1 MATMEDVYRAL
12 LKADAAGDVE
22 AATALS
28 RYIREQQGIALPEE
42 PERPGFLKSIG
53 LGTESLLSSGRTA
66 LEAALSPEE
75 AAIAGLERRQE
86 LSKEYGE
93 GLTLEDLKRIYE
105 QEGLLA
111 AAKEVA
117 SEIPSAIGEQIPNI
131 GATVAGARLG
141 AMAGAPLG
149 PYGAVGG
156 TILGA
161 VAPSLIQQ
169 FGGNIERQAAEQ
181 QARGEPVDISAGAA
195 AAAAVPQ
202 AALDVAAQVIPLG
215 RTLAGRL
222 FGKEVQALL
231 GAGEREA
238 AEALAKE
245 SLTATLSKGTAIG
258 AFAEIPTEITQQAL
272 ERAQAGLSLT
282 DDDALQEYGETAFQV
297 SLLAPIGAAGRVV
310 ERGAARRGVE
320 EAQIEERM
328 RAEDEARAAA
338 ERAPPAPE
346 PTAPIAPAAPTEQME
361 LPLEGE
367 AVQMPLFEEPA
378 VEPTPSLYRPAEEVM
393 ADLDLKPR
401 SRAFKDEAKDLGL
414 KLDRKGDLKPNQFVF
429 QQPETEVPLTQGRFE
444 FETPQVQPDLPM
456 TVPPAEG
463 QLDMF
468 GAPMP
473 RGGEMQIV
481 PSRPEMPVIQEIP
494 KEQFALDLPGVPME
508 RLAPRDR
515 VLRAMAIS
523 EDKKNIP
530 NLQFATGLRP
540 MELQKTIGDL
550 KKEGAIG
557 FNRKANE
564 WELTPV
570 GAERVR
576 SGPEVKPPSPRRRVA
591 LPVPPSRPAEPTIA
605 ESGERGV
612 AGVSTAPARVDVG
625 AQQVQPALVKPTKSK
640 VEENLNKLLE
650 NVARRGAMESQGRNI
665 LEDMEEVG
673 ETPKSVS
680 DRFWSD
686 TYPKLSPEGQRKFQ
700 KQLEADGFKPGSV
713 LSYNADTG
721 ERVVAKD
728 WRDIGNMFAEQFPE
742 SAADLEGTDRGYVSL
757 MKWANDNVAKATPAA
772 AAPTISGK
780 AAPAL
785 PSPAPAAPPVDRMAL
800 IRRAA
805 EQRVSRQAI
814 DEVEGRRS
822 RLRTQAIDAFE
833 NDQID
838 ENTYTQITEQL
849 KRPVPNFGVVEKV
862 LSGEVKPG
870 RRGIKFQQAEVP
882 AAPQVAPERAQAVAV
897 EATRNWTNAP
907 NVVVAR
913 SVDDPV
919 IPEPLRKR
927 IPKDA
932 PGFYQSGT
940 TYVIADR
947 AKDEAA
953 VRGTVFHES
962 LGHYGLEQEF
972 QGGLRDVMQG
982 IYDTNPKMQAAAKER
997 MKKFDLDAATAVEEV
1012 LAERSEAG
1020 PVKESWL
1027 RSAYNKVA
1035 AYIRNFMR
1043 QRGLV
1048 STYSDNDVNQ
1058 ILKQAHRRVT
1068 EGKKAPYDPFDPAVR
1083 YQRSPE
1089 AQRRGDIAFIRN
1101 IGKIPERQ
1109 PAPTKTTFEEARN
1122 AASNIPSS
1130 ARKGLYS
1137 MLNVHELDRMYGKFT
1152 DALSNLWSDINLEG
1166 VANRRSQEIIEANFQ
1181 KWQKVME
1188 PYSDA
1193 EKDRIYKIFMD
1204 TTVEQVEVLDLVDPS
1219 RNVNFVANKES
1230 PLYKQFS
1237 KLDPKVQQFYK
1248 ELRLSYLDYSLQM
1261 EKLLQQ
1267 YLAPNEWQK
1276 MLNDFNKRRLPVYL
1290 PLFRKGK
1297 YKLTY
1302 TDNEGEYVARQFE
1315 SERERSLAEAAAKR
1329 DGAKDFKSSIIG
1341 TKEADVLPSTGF
1353 FGKVV
1358 GQLTKAKVDKDV
1370 IRSVVETYLDY
1381 LPSDSVLQ
1389 LSRGRA
1395 GTAGFSRDVLEAY
1408 ANVADSYSRRLINME
1423 FMPKFVA
1430 HNEKLKID
1438 MDGAVERGAIDSTV
1452 ADDLVNVV
1460 GQQLDYIR
1468 NPNLNNFE
1476 AKVGYFSYQMYL
1488 GANISTAVVN
1498 TLDIPTITWS
1508 RLGGKY
1514 GFGRAF
1520 NSILKAGSTFFS
1532 KQKSPEIMAVIEQGL
1547 ATGALREQQLRDIA
1561 EFKDINS
1568 QTQQFKARVE
1578 RITNWAFTKS
1588 DMFNRQ
1594 VTLLAAYDLAKKTPQ
1609 GTFDPQA
1616 FKAAE
1621 RAVYDVYGSSFPKAA
1636 PPIMGKAFARTALT
1650 FKRFAITRMNL
1661 LVSAARE
1668 AAEGEPDPAV
1678 RNAARKEILGYFG
1691 TAYVFAGVQGMP
1703 VVGAFSALVTL
1714 FNGMFGDDDEP
1725 YNPDFELREAVGLFN
1740 YKGPVNYLFGVD
1752 IASRTGWTGMF
1763 WREDPKRMAEVGPL
1777 TYAVEQLLGPAFSY
1791 ASGALKKGGA
1801 IDLIMEGQMYRGLE
1815 QLSPRVVGN
1824 VMKGLR
1830 YAEEGALTAKGK
1842 PLVEDVNAYNVFMQ
1856 VFGFRPSEVAEAGDV
1871 AGAAKR
1877 MEAGIRERRNAIIA
1891 RAAVARLSGDMDGF
1905 RDAIEEA
1912 RRFSQK
1918 NPEVE
1923 ITSDTLSRAIERR
1936 ARNLAM
1942 SVNGVNVDP
1951 KLARRIYGELGVEES
1966 E

>member
-1 MATMEDVYRAL
+1 MED
-12 LKADAAGDVE
+12 
-22 AATALS
+22 
-28 RYIREQQGIALPEE
+28 
-42 PERPGFLKSIG
+42 
-53 LGTESLLSSGRTA
+53 
-66 LEAALSPEE
+66 
-75 AAIAGLERRQE
+75 
-86 LSKEYGE
+86 
-93 GLTLEDLKRIYE
+93 
-105 QEGLLA
+105 
-111 AAKEVA
+111 
-117 SEIPSAIGEQIPNI
+117 
-131 GATVAGARLG
+131 
-141 AMAGAPLG
+141 
-149 PYGAVGG
+149 
-156 TILGA
+156 
-161 VAPSLIQQ
+161 
-169 FGGNIERQAAEQ
+169 
-181 QARGEPVDISAGAA
+181 
-195 AAAAVPQ
+195 
-202 AALDVAAQVIPLG
+202 
-215 RTLAGRL
+215 
-222 FGKEVQALL
+222 
-231 GAGEREA
+231 
-238 AEALAKE
+238 
-245 SLTATLSKGTAIG
+245 
-258 AFAEIPTEITQQAL
+258 
-272 ERAQAGLSLT
+272 
-282 DDDALQEYGETAFQV
+282 
-297 SLLAPIGAAGRVV
+297 
-310 ERGAARRGVE
+310 
-320 EAQIEERM
+320 
-328 RAEDEARAAA
+328 
-338 ERAPPAPE
+338 
-346 PTAPIAPAAPTEQME
+346 
-361 LPLEGE
+361 
-367 AVQMPLFEEPA
+367 
-378 VEPTPSLYRPAEEVM
+378 
-393 ADLDLKPR
+393 
-401 SRAFKDEAKDLGL
+401 
-414 KLDRKGDLKPNQFVF
+414 
-429 QQPETEVPLTQGRFE
+429 
-444 FETPQVQPDLPM
+444 
-456 TVPPAEG
+456 
-463 QLDMF
+463 
-468 GAPMP
+468 
-473 RGGEMQIV
+473 
-481 PSRPEMPVIQEIP
+481 
-494 KEQFALDLPGVPME
+494 
-508 RLAPRDR
+508 
-515 VLRAMAIS
+515 
-523 EDKKNIP
+523 
-530 NLQFATGLRP
+530 
-540 MELQKTIGDL
+540 
-550 KKEGAIG
+550 
-557 FNRKANE
+557 
-564 WELTPV
+564 
-570 GAERVR
+570 
-576 SGPEVKPPSPRRRVA
+576 
-591 LPVPPSRPAEPTIA
+591 
-605 ESGERGV
+605 
-612 AGVSTAPARVDVG
+612 
-625 AQQVQPALVKPTKSK
+625 
-640 VEENLNKLLE
+640 
-650 NVARRGAMESQGRNI
+650 
-665 LEDMEEVG
+665 VG

-721 ERVVAKD
+721 EKVVAKD

-757 MKWANDNVAKATPAA
+757 MKWANDNVSKAAPAT

-822 RLRTQAIDAFE
+822 RLRTQTIDAFE

-849 KRPVPNFGVVEKV
+849 KRPVPNFGMVEKV

-870 RRGIKFQQAEVP
+870 RRGIKFQRMYN
-882 AAPQVAPERAQAVAV
+882 PQVGTPQFKNFFKDSKVVDKDGQPLVVYHTGVFDSDVIKSSAELGRNKTKRGFGNTGIYFSADPKYSAAFGEDIVQGRRVFNEGATMYPAYLSIQNPLVIGSDSQLSFLEKAKKIILGKPKDTIPPFKNILRGVSVYITPEFKKELQEKGYDGIIDYERNSVIVFDPKQIKSAVGNVGTFDTTKESILAQRGEVGAGLPAERVQA
-897 EATRNWTNAP
+897 AANDAIRTWTNAP
-907 NVVVAR
+907 KVVVAS
-913 SVDDPV
+913 SVDDPA
-919 IPEPLRKR
+919 IPEPLRKQ

-932 PGFYQSGT
+932 PGFYVDGT

-947 AKDEAA
+947 AKDEAS

-972 QGGLRDVMQG
+972 QGGLQDVMQG
-982 IYDTNPKMQAAAKER
+982 IYDTNPKMRDAANER

-1020 PVKESWL
+1020 PIKESWL
-1027 RSAYNKVA
+1027 RNAYNRVA
-1035 AYIRNFMR
+1035 AYIRNFLR

-1048 STYSDNDVNQ
+1048 STYSDNDISQ
-1058 ILKQAHRRVT
+1058 ILKQAHRRVI
-1068 EGKKAPYDPFDPAVR
+1068 EGKKAPYDPFDPAIR

-1122 AASNIPSS
+1122 AASNVPSS
-1130 ARKGLYS
+1130 ARKGLFS

-1152 DALSNLWSDINLEG
+1152 DALSSLWSDINLEG
-1166 VANRRSQEIIEANFQ
+1166 VANRRGQEVIEANFQ
-1181 KWQKVME
+1181 KWQKTME

-1219 RNVNFVANKES
+1219 RNINFVANKES
-1230 PLYKQFS
+1230 PIYKQFS

-1267 YLAPNEWQK
+1267 YIAPTEWQK

-1302 TDNEGEYVARQFE
+1302 TDSQGEYVARQFE
-1315 SERERSLAEAAAKR
+1315 SERERGMAEAAAKR
-1329 DGAKDFKSSIIG
+1329 DGAKNFKSSIIG
-1341 TKEADVLPSTGF
+1341 TREADVLPSTGF
-1353 FGKVV
+1353 FGKIV
-1358 GQLTKAKVDKDV
+1358 GQLTKAKVDEDV

-1438 MDGAVERGAIDSTV
+1438 MDAAVERGAIDSTV
-1452 ADDLVNVV
+1452 ADDLVDVV
-1460 GQQLDYIR
+1460 GQQLAYIR

-1532 KQKSPEIMAVIEQGL
+1532 KQKSPEIMSVIEQGL

-1568 QTQQFKARVE
+1568 QSQQFKARVE

-1594 VTLLAAYDLAKKTPQ
+1594 VTLLAAYDLAKKTPK

-1703 VVGAFSALVTL
+1703 VVGAFSALVSL
-1714 FNGMFGDDDEP
+1714 FNGAFGDDDEP

-1791 ASGALKKGGA
+1791 ASGALKKNGA
-1801 IDLIMEGQMYRGLE
+1801 IDLIMEGQLYRGLE

-1830 YAEEGALTAKGK
+1830 YAEEGALTTKGK
-1842 PLVEDVNAYNVFMQ
+1842 PLVEDVDAYNVFMQ
-1856 VFGFRPSEVAEAGDV
+1856 VFGFRPSDVAEAGDI

-1877 MEAGIRERRNAIIA
+1877 MESNIRERRNSIIA

-1912 RRFSQK
+1912 RSFSQK
-1918 NPEVE
+1918 NPEAE

-1951 KLARRIYGELGVEES
+1951 KLARRIYGELGVEEG